1 MPNLEILYR
10 EDLGQAWDIAIQVN
24 ASNIPF
30 ILFVELKI
38 LLDRMRSRFAAEL
51 NVG

>member
-1 MPNLEILYR
+1 
-10 EDLGQAWDIAIQVN
+10 LGQAWDIAIQVN

-30 ILFVELKI
+30 ILFAALKI
-38 LLDRMRSRFAAEL
+38 LFDRMRSRFAAEL